1 MEVLAILCGIC
12 AGTIVFGCSF
22 KDLKRENI
30 TLKNEIKRLN
40 EELSLAHDE
49 FLEFINQSDDAKES
63 ESNN

>member
-40 EELSLAHDE
+40 EELFLAHDE
-49 FLEFINQSDDAKES
+49 FLEFINKSDNTKE
-63 ESNN
+63 EVTEN